1 MVIHSA
7 KKSSSTAAAKDK
19 KLVALRKEKESDSL
33 AVPSN
38 WNHIYEIESFQVN
51 PEQGGYLKR
60 LGYTMIEYAI
70 RNEKALEILDFC
82 IEYKISRKTL
92 YNWVEKDAGLKESFD
107 FFKLILANRKKK
119 GAMNRTL
126 DYNVVRNDL
135 YKYDPEYVSSDRY
148 QAQLKQTENLSNGN
162 FIIFNDRPPVIS
174 KEQLAADYE
183 SMQGDKGLSV
193 SENQP
198 NQRENLND
206 EPI

>member
-7 KKSSSTAAAKDK
+7 KKSTNSTAAEKDK
-19 KLVALRKEKESDSL
+19 KLVALRKEKDL

-51 PEQGGYLKR
+51 PEKDGYFKR

-70 RNEKALEILDFC
+70 RNEEALEILDFC
-82 IEYKISRKTL
+82 IEYKISRRTL
-92 YNWVEKDAGLKESFD
+92 YDWVEKDAGLKESFD

-119 GAMNRTL
+119 GAMTRKY

-135 YKYDPEYVSSDRY
+135 YKYDPEYISSDKY
-148 QAQLKQTENLSNGN
+148 QAQLKQAENLSNGT
-162 FIIFNDRPPVIS
+162 FVIFNDRPPVIS

-183 SMQGDKGLSV
+183 SI
-193 SENQP
+193 E
-198 NQRENLND
+198 
-206 EPI
+206 